1 MSCTKGCIKFSEF
14 FKIAY
19 DAATVE
25 PYGNHFKELSANGD
39 REEMIKLLMSISYI
53 KNVKIV
59 QSYRGKDDIKAT
71 ELRGKTNGVVAKDG
85 VVHEPGNKSD
95 ILTETLFTASV
106 TSRVFLDALL
116 DCAQYWYNSKAF
128 VKCLKYCECMLA
140 LPENLYN
147 RTTESMNDF
156 LEHRKA
162 CIHLEH
168 ECSKKLKV
176 SSSQDKRLRRKFN
189 KNQTDSTSNLSSTN
203 RTPTIPAVDGKKHT
217 ILESCSDAVT
227 MQFDEK
233 KGRHLVATRNINA
246 GSVLIVEQPFAFS
259 TNKDALNRNCLHCHV
274 TLKSNG
280 SVRIPCY
287 FCQTVSYCSEK
298 CRKEAWQMY
307 HRYECFIFDVFY
319 ENDSEQTQRHTS
331 HLLLAY
337 RLIIAGFMSSNIEN
351 INNNTE
357 KSEIPFLNDN
367 FLRYHV
373 TNANKEYRDLGVS
386 EAYNFRDYRTVLNL
400 ETHCSKIEPSVNL
413 IRAIEAVFLAKC
425 FTFILSKMDVVCLKE
440 TFISLAVA
448 TLHHLQAIN
457 CNAYEIV
464 ENIYDKETHVWEP
477 RHVGGAIY
485 PTVSLVNHSC
495 YPNVVRHSYPSGIVV
510 MRALRFIGEGT
521 EILDCYGPHWLSEGR
536 LSRREFLWKKY
547 RFVCT
552 CEACTQNWQYPLP
565 ETMNYKC
572 KMCSKIIGTIA
583 LNEKNNAQN
592 VSHEECCNCTKKVDC
607 KKIKNQFRK
616 SVEKRLNAIS
626 QMYDGRYDQALPQL
640 LEHIQ
645 FIEKFFTVPNM
656 ETIKTQQC
664 IIQCYNQYGCT
675 SQ

>member
-39 REEMIKLLMSISYI
+39 REEMIKLLMSIPYI
-53 KNVKIV
+53 ENVKIV

-71 ELRGKTNGVVAKDG
+71 ELHGKSNGVVAKDG
-85 VVHEPGNKSD
+85 VVHESGNKSD

-140 LPENLYN
+140 LPENLYD

-227 MQFDEK
+227 MRFNEK

-259 TNKDALNRNCLHCHV
+259 TNKEALNRNCLHCHI

-280 SVRIPCY
+280 SVKIPCY

-337 RLIIAGFMSSNIEN
+337 RLIIAGFMSSNIEH

-373 TNANKEYRDLGVS
+373 ANANKEYRDLGVS

-425 FTFILSKMDVVCLKE
+425 FTFILSKMDVICLKE

-495 YPNVVRHSYPSGIVV
+495 YPNVVRHSYPSGVVV

-583 LNEKNNAQN
+583 LNEKNDVKN
-592 VSHEECCNCTKKVDC
+592 VSYEECCNCTKKVDC

-626 QMYDGRYDQALPQL
+626 QMYEGRYEQALPQL

-645 FIEKFFTVPNM
+645 FIEKFFTAPNM

-664 IIQCYNQYGCT
+664 IIQCYNQYGCI